1 MGELVF
7 AILVTAGNRSRLL
20 SGFYRQRVDIDRIFQ
35 RVSSLSETFPAH
47 RVLQLTERALQRQV
61 GARPPAAQV
70 RECVGASGRLDA

>member
-35 RVSSLSETFPAH
+35 RCEFAPDF
-47 RVLQLTERALQRQV
+47 LQRLPHIGFHSCLSTLGDYLFAV
-61 GARPPAAQV
+61 WFYP
-70 RECVGASGRLDA
+70 L